1 MCVWCALN
9 VFTKGHCSTSVD
21 IPKNLTANVFNNHLL
36 SVSESLIDFIE
47 QRTNVY
53 IYMSAQI
60 LYMISA
66 NKKLAGK
73 THLSSHISPF
83 RN

>member
-1 MCVWCALN
+1 M
-9 VFTKGHCSTSVD
+9 
-21 IPKNLTANVFNNHLL
+21 
-36 SVSESLIDFIE
+36 
-47 QRTNVY
+47 
-53 IYMSAQI
+53 YMSAQI

-73 THLSSHISPF
+73 THLSSHIAPF